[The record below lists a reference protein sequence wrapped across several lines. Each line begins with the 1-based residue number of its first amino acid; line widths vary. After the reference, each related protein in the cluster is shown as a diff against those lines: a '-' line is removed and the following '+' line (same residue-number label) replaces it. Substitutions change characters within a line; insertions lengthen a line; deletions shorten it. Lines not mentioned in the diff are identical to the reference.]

1 MRSTAGMA
9 LRRATTKASPSSGS
23 SVEKTSVAWF
33 SSHSPA
39 ISSHSAAAWPAGS
52 SDWMTSIAAASRS
65 SPILVRSSTALMV
78 GRSMNSSIE
87 GRSRRVMASTV
98 AVASSR
104 VANVATRVAGG
115 RCVGTS
121 RSTISVM
128 IPSVP
133 SEPTNSLVSDS
144 PATSLS
150 RAPPSSTAVPSAST
164 TVRPRT

>member
-1 MRSTAGMA
+1 M
-9 LRRATTKASPSSGS
+9 
-23 SVEKTSVAWF
+23 
-33 SSHSPA
+33 
-39 ISSHSAAAWPAGS
+39 
-52 SDWMTSIAAASRS
+52 
-65 SPILVRSSTALMV
+65 SSTALMV

-87 GRSRRVMASTV
+87 GRSRRVIASTV

-115 RCVGTS
+115 RCLGIS

-133 SEPTNSLVSDS
+133 SEPTNSLVRDS

-150 RAPPSSTAVPSAST
+150 RAPPSRTAVPSAST
-164 TVRPRT
+164 TVRPST